1 MCRGITHRYRN
12 CYMSASVQLLRGS
25 CIYNF
30 LSAEN
35 SVSSELLE
43 DLNVVNKKI
52 NRKTVLFHLILKW
65 NLEVHPSKEMF

>member
-1 MCRGITHRYRN
+1 
-12 CYMSASVQLLRGS
+12 MSASVQLLRGS
-25 CIYNF
+25 RIYNF

-52 NRKTVLFHLILKW
+52 NRKTVLFHLILK
-65 NLEVHPSKEMF
+65 